1 MLTTADLPKGQ
12 WSAPA
17 VAALEKRYLLKE
29 DGKPA
34 ETPEQMCLRVA
45 KAIAAAETNFGKSAD
60 EAERIALDFARALIE
75 RKLMPNSPTLMNAG
89 KGTGLQYSACY
100 VLPVEDSLD
109 QIFDAVKSAA
119 LIHQSGGGTGF
130 SFSRLRP
137 KDSPVRRSGGIASG
151 PVSFMRV
158 FDGATEAVKQGG
170 TRRGANMGILRV
182 DHPDVL
188 DFIVSKLNG
197 GITNFNISLAA
208 TDEFMRAA
216 LEGKEYELYNPYT
229 KKKQGRLNAREVLD
243 RIVDAAWQS
252 GDPGLIFIDR
262 INNSP
267 ANPVPSMG
275 PVEATN
281 PCGEQPLYPN
291 EACNLGSVNLAPML
305 RKTNGSR
312 EIDWEELGRVVRLA
326 IRFLDDVI
334 EVNPYPLPAIDKMVK
349 MNRRIGLGVMGW
361 ADMLFLLGIPYD
373 SQPAL
378 ELAEKVMRFVNEAGR
393 DESAR
398 LAKERGAFP
407 TFGESIYRDGPPLR
421 NATVTTIAPTGSIS
435 LIAGC
440 SSGIEPVFAL
450 AYRHT
455 FLGSDVLTPAF
466 EEIARE
472 RGFCSDALL
481 RKVMEKGSVQG
492 LEEVPPD
499 ARAVFKT
506 AHEIT
511 PEWHVKMQAAFQKY
525 TDNAV
530 SKTINLPNSA
540 TRDDVR
546 RAYLMAYEMGCKGI
560 TVFRDRSKSEQVL
573 VAGVGQAKTG
583 VAAPAQPML
592 ERPGKLAGAT
602 YRKQTALGTVF
613 VTINKDEKG
622 EPLELFLISG
632 KAGSDL
638 AALVEA
644 TGRLISLALR
654 VASPVSRTERT
665 RLIIDQLKGIGG
677 RMAVGLGPHRVLSI
691 PDAVAKVLEE
701 DLGQSGSAQA
711 GQLALQAA
719 DLCPECGQ
727 YTLVEEEGCSKCY
740 NCGYSTC

>member
-1 MLTTADLPKGQ
+1 MDLPKGQ
-12 WSAPA
+12 WNAPA
-17 VAALEKRYLLKE
+17 LAALEKRYLLKE
-29 DGKPA
+29 DGKPV

-45 KAIAAAETNFGKSAD
+45 KAIA
-60 EAERIALDFARALIE
+60 EAERSFGKDDGAVEKTALDFARLMIE
-75 RKLMPNSPTLMNAG
+75 RKFLPNSPTLMNAG

-137 KDSPVRRSGGIASG
+137 KDSPVRRTGGIASG

-182 DHPDVL
+182 DHPDIL
-188 DFIVSKLNG
+188 DFIVSKVSG
-197 GITNFNISLAA
+197 GITNFNISVAA
-208 TDEFMRAA
+208 TDDFMQAA
-216 LEGKEYELYNPYT
+216 VEGKEYDLYNPHT
-229 KKKQGRLNAREVLD
+229 KKKQGRLNAREVMD
-243 RIVDAAWQS
+243 RIVDAAWQT
-252 GDPGLIFIDR
+252 GDPGMIFIDR
-262 INNSP
+262 INRSP
-267 ANPVPSMG
+267 ANPVPSQG

-291 EACNLGSVNLAPML
+291 EACNLGSVNLALML
-305 RKTNGSR
+305 RKVNGAR
-312 EIDWEELGRVVRLA
+312 EVDWEELERVVRLGV
-326 IRFLDDVI
+326 RFLDDVI
-334 EVNPYPLPAIDKMVK
+334 EVNPYPLPAIDAMVK
-349 MNRRIGLGVMGW
+349 LNRRIGLGVMGW
-361 ADMLFLLGIPYD
+361 AEMLMLLGISYD
-373 SQPAL
+373 SQQAL
-378 ELAEKVMRFVNEAGR
+378 DLAERVMRFVNEAGH
-393 DESAR
+393 DESER

-407 TFGESIYRDGPPLR
+407 TFVDSIYGEGPTLR

-455 FLGSDVLTPAF
+455 YLGSDVFTPAF

-472 RGFCSDALL
+472 RKFYSDALL
-481 RKVMEKGSVQG
+481 KKVMEKGSVQG
-492 LEEVPPD
+492 LDEVPQD
-499 ARAVFKT
+499 LRAVFET

-511 PEWHVKMQAAFQKY
+511 PDWHVKMQAAFQKH

-530 SKTINLPNSA
+530 SKTINLPNGA
-540 TRDDVR
+540 TRENVR
-546 RAYLMAYEMGCKGI
+546 RAYLLAYQLGCKGI

-573 VAGVGQAKTG
+573 VAGVGQQK
-583 VAAPAQPML
+583 AAPAAAPL
-592 ERPGKLAGAT
+592 TEAVRDRPGKLSGAT
-602 YRKQTALGTVF
+602 YRKQTAMGTVF
-613 VTINKDEKG
+613 VTVNRDENG

-632 KAGSDL
+632 KAGSDV

-644 TGRLISLALR
+644 TGRLISFALR
-654 VASPVSRTERT
+654 LESPVGRTERA

-677 RMAVGLGPHRVLSI
+677 RLAVGFGPQRVLSI
-691 PDAVAKVLEE
+691 PDAVAKALEE
-701 DLGQSGSAQA
+701 ELGQDARPKPD
-711 GQLALQAA
+711 QLHLQAA
-719 DLCPECGQ
+719 DLCPDCGQ
-727 YTLVEEEGCSKCY
+727 YTLVHEEGCSKCY